1 MLDQSFSANN
11 FRKIFDIENRR
22 GRYLES
28 ELFPDIEAQ
37 SRLIQASVD
46 RLRQLRSAKD
56 LYPPDEYEAE
66 SANLLQELDD
76 LREKKEQMLTSE
88 LAAASAAIASKSFSF
103 SIEEVDVG
111 TARKAFVAERNAAT
125 FFSLKQIQHNIRRL
139 YRVKQANRHQIVCQ
153 LRELLG
159 DSFPKYIIRTDVS
172 SFYES
177 IPRRP
182 LLRKLNN
189 DPLLTLTSKKIIRR
203 ILFEYGRKTGSDIGL
218 PRGIGISAYL
228 AELYMRD
235 IDNSVPI
242 RSAQTPTIRS
252 MLPGSMQPLTPPYL
266 VGVCDNRIGTDNSIR
281 NYAGVLYYA
290 RYVDDM
296 FIIFSPP
303 PNVGTL
309 GFRRAV
315 ASALRKYG
323 LKRNRNKTTTM
334 TVDPNTP
341 CSIEYLGYKFEMQSG
356 TVSLTMTAAKIG
368 RYKRRIDLSLQAYS
382 KKATKSEKRARALLE
397 KRIRFLT
404 GNTRLV
410 NNKKNVVCG
419 IYFSNSLLTA
429 DSDLRHLDGHLQNAL
444 AGISNMR
451 LRNRL
456 LKNSFVYGF
465 ETRKYY
471 KFSTRDLSEI
481 VEVWKHVS

>member
-189 DPLLTLTSKKIIRR
+189 DPPLTLTSKKIIRR
-203 ILFEYGRKTGSDIGL
+203 ILFKYGRKTGSDIGL

-235 IDNSVPI
+235 I
-242 RSAQTPTIRS
+242 
-252 MLPGSMQPLTPPYL
+252 
-266 VGVCDNRIGTDNSIR
+266 DNSIR

-471 KFSTRDLSEI
+471 TFSTRDLSEI

>member
-1 MLDQSFSANN
+1 MLDQSFSARN
-11 FRKIFDIENRR
+11 FRIIFDIENRR

-28 ELFPDIEAQ
+28 EFFPDIEAQ

-46 RLRQLRSAKD
+46 RLRQLRNARS
-56 LYPPDEYEAE
+56 LYTPEEYENE
-66 SANLLQELDD
+66 RANLLRELDN
-76 LREKKEQMLTSE
+76 LREEKETMLTSE
-88 LAAASAAIASKSFSF
+88 LEAASAAIASKTFSF
-103 SIEEVDVG
+103 GIEEVDVG

-125 FFSLKQIQHNIRRL
+125 FFAFKQIQHNIRRL

-153 LRELLG
+153 LRELL
-159 DSFPKYIIRTDVS
+159 DDRFPKYIIRTDIS

-203 ILFEYGRKTGSDIGL
+203 ILFEYGQKTGCDIGL

-235 IDNSVPI
+235 IDNS
-242 RSAQTPTIRS
+242 
-252 MLPGSMQPLTPPYL
+252 
-266 VGVCDNRIGTDNSIR
+266 IR
-281 NYAGVLYYA
+281 NHAGVLYYA

-303 PNVGTL
+303 PNVGTWS
-309 GFRRAV
+309 FRRAL
-315 ASALRKYG
+315 ASVLRKHE
-323 LKRNRNKTTTM
+323 LMRNRTKTKILA
-334 TVDPNTP
+334 VDPSIP
-341 CSIEYLGYKFEMQSG
+341 CAIEYLGYKFEMQSG
-356 TVSLTMTAAKIG
+356 TVSLTMTTAKVD
-368 RYKRRIDLSLQAYS
+368 RYKRRIDLSIQDY
-382 KKATKSEKRARALLE
+382 KKRATKSEKRARTLLE
-397 KRIRFLT
+397 KRLRFLT

-410 NNKKNVVCG
+410 NNKKNVVSG
-419 IYFSNSLLTA
+419 IYFSNSLLTS
-429 DSDLRHLDGHLQNAL
+429 DRDLRHLDDYLQNSL
-444 AGISNMR
+444 AGISNAR

-456 LKNSFVYGF
+456 LRNSFVYGF

-481 VEVWKHVS
+481 VEVWRHDS